1 MIPDYIR
8 EHILHPLPPSGCY
21 VPDGSL
27 PAVAEGRFYRA
38 RVATVGISPHGAWMR
53 GDYFPEEPQTLD
65 AADLDEGFLNRVW
78 EEKTLYF
85 ERKKYR
91 YFTSLEPILN
101 ACGATY
107 GGMYEAV
114 QPNLACSL
122 DLVQWPTDPLWSML
136 PKERSAYAQSKLLDD
151 GAAFFKR
158 LLQEH
163 ENIELLLGNGKTVV
177 ERLERTFRVRFR
189 KWQAVDLG
197 TYIYCGDLLGRR
209 FIGWSAF
216 LSNSRMNR
224 SQRAELARRVGELY
238 REDCP

>member
-8 EHILHPLPPSGCY
+8 EHILHALPPSGCY

-38 RVATVGISPHGAWMR
+38 RVATVGINPRGAWMR
-53 GDYFPEEPQTLD
+53 GDYFPEERQTLD

-85 ERKKYR
+85 ERNRYM

-101 ACGATY
+101 DCGDTY

-122 DLVQWPTDPLWSML
+122 DLVQWPTDPLWSGL
-136 PKERSAYAQSKLLDD
+136 PKEGYAQSKLLDD
-151 GAAFFKR
+151 GVPFFKR

-197 TYIYCGDLLGRR
+197 TYIYCGE
-209 FIGWSAF
+209 WSRLF
-216 LSNSRMNR
+216 EPNR
-224 SQRAELARRVGELY
+224 SQVECRSKMLWQ
-238 REDCP
+238 